1 MQESNIGRV
10 IRWDEVEHG
19 MLVRSDPGTGLVWHY
34 VKLGEHGYTVGCH
47 GTRPDARASW
57 GYMVGS
63 ELPRWSGWSPADAPV
78 TVIAEGMSGTEDGAA
93 MRELAQAYDTRV
105 SVQVDALEARR
116 GDLTL
121 KLMCL

>member
-19 MLVRSDPGTGLVWHY
+19 MLVRSDLGTGLVWHY
-34 VKLGEHGYTVGCH
+34 VKLDVHGFCVGCQ
-47 GTRPDARASW
+47 GPSGSSW
-57 GYMVGS
+57 GYMTGS
-63 ELPRWSGWSPADAPV
+63 SLPLWETWSPAAMPV

-105 SVQVDALEARR
+105 SVQVDAFEARQ
-116 GDLTL
+116 GDLAL